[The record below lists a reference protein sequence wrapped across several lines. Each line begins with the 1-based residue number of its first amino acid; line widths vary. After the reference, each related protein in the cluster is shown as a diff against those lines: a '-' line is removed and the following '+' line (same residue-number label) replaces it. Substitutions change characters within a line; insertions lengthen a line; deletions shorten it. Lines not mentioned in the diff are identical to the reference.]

1 SSVSIVIW
9 YNPRLCQGWVW
20 IGKLVMRSSQGMSA
34 GELLKQANQ
43 LKRSGKLEEAI
54 AIYHQVIEINPHFAW
69 AYHNLGDALVKQG
82 NLGEAV
88 ACYSRG
94 LKVNPNSARLCYD
107 LGEALGRQGNLDASV
122 NYLQKACHIN
132 PHYKNLNC
140 TLKKSSVSKI
150 AADKIFCIGRNKTGT
165 TSIEQALKDLGFRLG
180 NQRQGELLIKAWAS
194 RNFQP
199 ILQLVNTA
207 DAFQDI
213 PFSLPY
219 TYQALDQ
226 HFPNAKFILSI
237 RNNAEEWYNS
247 MVNFHS
253 KLWADGM
260 RMPTAED
267 LKNANYVWK
276 GYPYEIR
283 KLIYNISSD
292 DNLYDKKTLI
302 SHYINYNESVCDYF
316 RHRPEKLLIINV
328 SKPDD
333 YKKMCHFIGK
343 EPIAYQFPWLNKSL

>member
-1 SSVSIVIW
+1 
-9 YNPRLCQGWVW
+9 
-20 IGKLVMRSSQGMSA
+20 MSA

-43 LKRSGKLEEAI
+43 LKRSGKLDEAI
-54 AIYHQVIEINPHFAW
+54 ALYHQVIEINPHFAW
-69 AYHNLGDALVKQG
+69 AYHGLGDTLAKQG
-82 NLGEAV
+82 NLDQAV
-88 ACYSRG
+88 TCYSQG
-94 LKVNPNSARLCYD
+94 LKVNPNSAQLCYS
-107 LGEALGRQGNLDASV
+107 LGKALARQGDLDASV
-122 NYLQKACHIN
+122 NYLQKACHLN
-132 PHYKNLNC
+132 PHYNDLNG
-140 TLKKSSVSKI
+140 TSKQSSVSQRL
-150 AADKIFCIGRNKTGT
+150 AEKIFCIGRNKTGT
-165 TSIEQALKDLGFRLG
+165 TSLEKALRDLGFKLG
-180 NQRQGELLIKAWAS
+180 NQRAGELLIKDWAL

-199 ILQLVNTA
+199 IFELAYTA

-237 RNNAEEWYNS
+237 RNNAQDWYES
-247 MVNFHS
+247 MVRFHS
-253 KLWADGM
+253 KLWADGV
-260 RMPTAED
+260 RVPTAED

-283 KLIYNISSD
+283 KLTYNISSD

-333 YKKMCHFIGK
+333 YKKMFHFIGK